1 MRPLSGFERP
11 LIQWLFVA
19 LSVVLIATAG
29 GAAWMAGRARAAT
42 QQARAAEESG
52 RFERQQLDAQLARER
67 SAREALAL
75 ELTRQRQSGA
85 ERTAVIPTLT
95 LTPLAVRGT
104 TPPEPSATAQHAT
117 QVIELR
123 LVLPSSGKRYTGFDV
138 ALRDWSTG
146 LVVWSRGGLK
156 AATIDGQ
163 SVMTTY
169 VTGEMFR
176 PGAYEVLVSGQMPEG
191 KKEDVASYEITF
203 K

>member
-19 LSVVLIATAG
+19 LSIVLIATAG

-67 SAREALAL
+67 SAREALSL
-75 ELTRQRQSGA
+75 ELTRQRQPGS
-85 ERTAVIPTLT
+85 ERTRVIPTLT
-95 LTPLAVRGT
+95 LTPLTVRGA
-104 TPPEPSATAQHAT
+104 TPPEPSATAQHPT

-123 LVLPSSGKRYTGFDV
+123 LVLPTSGKRHTGFDV
-138 ALRDWSTG
+138 ALRGWSTG
-146 LVVWSRGGLK
+146 RVVWSRGGLQ
-156 AATIDGQ
+156 ATTIDRQ
-163 SVMTTY
+163 SMVTTY
-169 VTGEMFR
+169 VTGELFR
-176 PGAYEVLVSGQMPEG
+176 PGAYEVLVSGQTPEG